1 MIVGILL
8 MASGHVEQ
16 KPSRHKTCKT
26 LYNILQPPTVPVWR
40 LLLPSFVQLLPW
52 HPCCQ
57 CHVQCLG
64 EGAASCP
71 STCKNW
77 VDQDLPSK
85 VWRFWGKV
93 YHKFQII
100 HHSKSTISYKRYKVQ
115 IVSNSFQTQ
124 RLSRLSLA
132 SSFLI
137 ISWYLDVSA
146 VPGCTG
152 KDLFEIFECL
162 ICRTLGSWQGSSRQ
176 MCLVRKPQRYSK
188 IFKDCR

>member
-1 MIVGILL
+1 MWNKHHQDIR
-8 MASGHVEQ
+8 HV
-16 KPSRHKTCKT
+16 RHFTT
-26 LYNILQPPTVPVWR
+26 FYNHLPVPVWR

-71 STCKNW
+71 SSAHYKNW

-85 VWRFWGKV
+85 VWSKV

-100 HHSKSTISYKRYKVQ
+100 HRSKSTISYKVQ

-132 SSFLI
+132 SWFLM

-152 KDLFEIFECL
+152 KDLFENFECL